1 MTKGIFNPEHELCL
15 ANGDPNFVPPESALR
30 FGRDCAKIL
39 EILGDDS
46 TPWPPV
52 WGWDSV
58 VRQKLL
64 RNGVPEEELPTVAYL
79 RDVRELS
86 HRRLALKMEASL
98 PRIDALV
105 SLGSREIR
113 SLKELL
119 SYMDCHSEA
128 IIKAPW
134 SGSGKGL
141 FNVRDGKLLDVA
153 YGWCERTIAKQ
164 GSLIA
169 QERAD
174 VVCDFAMLFCATGEG
189 LRYEGL
195 SLFRNEGN
203 AYKSNLLAGDSYISS
218 KLEGYVGRQLLE
230 RTREYVCGFLERELC
245 GRYLGKLGVD
255 MLICRTGGGL
265 YGLAPCVEINL
276 RNTMG
281 LVAHRLY
288 EQQAGQLEEGAFEM
302 RVVYAAGATRLRSVL
317 EGAVQILT
325 ELDEDSRYAI
335 AVFPKDTEY

>member
-1 MTKGIFNPEHELCL
+1 MTKGLFNPEHELCL

-39 EILGDDS
+39 EILGGDA

-52 WGWDSV
+52 WGWDSA

-64 RNGVPEEELPTVAYL
+64 RSGVPEEELPTSEYL
-79 RDVRELS
+79 SLVRELS

-98 PRIDALV
+98 PRIDGLW

-113 SLKELL
+113 SLDELR
-119 SYMDCHSEA
+119 SYMADHSEA
-128 IIKAPW
+128 IVKAPW

-141 FNVRDGKLLDVA
+141 FNIRDGKLLDVS
-153 YGWCERTIAKQ
+153 YGWCARTIAKQ

-174 VVCDFAMLFCATGEG
+174 TVCDFAMLFSASPEG
-189 LRYEGL
+189 ISYEGL

-203 AYKSNLLAGDSYISS
+203 AYRSNLLAGDGYIGA
-218 KLEGYVGRQLLE
+218 KLEGYVGRQLLD
-230 RTREYVCGFLERELC
+230 RTRDFVGGFLERELG

-255 MLICRTGGGL
+255 MLVCRTPDGG
-265 YGLAPCVEINL
+265 YALAPCVEINL

-288 EQQAGQLEEGAFEM
+288 ERKAGRLKEGEYEM
-302 RVVYAAGATRLRSVL
+302 CVVSAAGAEELRAIL
-317 EGAVQILT
+317 KGAVEVLT
-325 ELDEDSRYAI
+325 EPDEDSRHAV
-335 AVFPKDTEY
+335 AVFPKDAMY